1 MPMTTVFQ
9 SLAKAAGAA
18 ASAAASEAPSTQDF
32 KNFEPICPLP

>member
-18 ASAAASEAPSTQDF
+18 ASAATSDAPTITDCTNL
-32 KNFEPICPLP
+32 KPIFLSQ